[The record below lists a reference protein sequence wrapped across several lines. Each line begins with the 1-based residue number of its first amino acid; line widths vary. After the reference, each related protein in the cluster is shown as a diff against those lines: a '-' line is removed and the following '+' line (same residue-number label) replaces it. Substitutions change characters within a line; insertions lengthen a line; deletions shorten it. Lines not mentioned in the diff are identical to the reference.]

1 MLPLDSSME
10 PPLTQQSHFAT
21 GASVEVAIR
30 TAFADMSTEDRVRWR
45 MQDVPGRPS
54 VAERNLDL
62 PFPYGWFPALLS
74 EELGKGEV
82 KPLRYV
88 GRDLVVWRGED
99 GKARMLDAHCR
110 HLGAHM
116 GHGGRVAGNELECPF
131 HAWRYDGE
139 GVVHDIPYAKAIP
152 QRLRRPC
159 PQQWPVIEANRMIW
173 FWYHPLGV
181 APQWEIQHFPETAD
195 PDWTPYEIHEW
206 RVFGSL
212 QNMAENA
219 VDVAHFK
226 YVHGTA
232 TFPTSNMIWDGPRR
246 TSIIEAGVDTANGRA
261 PIRIQASQFGPG
273 QTYTRFT
280 GIADTLLVAAVTPVE
295 KDEVRVRFCFTQ
307 PKQQKDALATM
318 VAQGFIH
325 EVCSQL
331 DQDKVIWDHQR
342 YMERPIVCDGDG
354 PILRFRKWYSQFYAE
369 WANSPRAEA
378 G

>member
-1 MLPLDSSME
+1 
-10 PPLTQQSHFAT
+10 
-21 GASVEVAIR
+21 
-30 TAFADMSTEDRVRWR
+30 
-45 MQDVPGRPS
+45 
-54 VAERNLDL
+54 
-62 PFPYGWFPALLS
+62 
-74 EELGKGEV
+74 
-82 KPLRYV
+82 
-88 GRDLVVWRGED
+88 
-99 GKARMLDAHCR
+99 
-110 HLGAHM
+110 M
-116 GHGGRVAGNELECPF
+116 GHGGRVAGNNLECPF
-131 HAWRYDGE
+131 HAWQYDGQ
-139 GVVHDIPYAKAIP
+139 GIVHDIPYAKAIP
-152 QRLRRPC
+152 QRLRKPC
-159 PQQWPVIEANRMIW
+159 PQQWPTAEANRMIW
-173 FWYHPLGV
+173 FWYHPLGS
-181 APQWEIQHFPETAD
+181 APQWEIEHFPETAN

-232 TFPTSNMIWDGPRR
+232 TFPTSEMIWDGPRR

-307 PKQQKDALATM
+307 PKEQKDALATM

-325 EVCSQL
+325 EVCRQL
-331 DQDKVIWDHQR
+331 DQDKVIWDRQR

-369 WANSPRAEA
+369 WAEGPRAA
-378 G
+378 VS